1 MPRVANRSRVPE
13 PWNQANY
20 VLIGAFTLIT
30 GLALLAFGLWAAKYS
45 SDRTWQEY
53 RVVFREAVTGLS
65 VGSPVQYNG
74 IAVGS
79 ITELNLVPDDPRQVV
94 ARIRLNSNTPVK
106 TDTRAKLA
114 ITSLTGPSIIQ
125 LSGGTPQSPALTTVN
140 KDPAPIIPTTP
151 SALQNITDVAN
162 RIVERMDQILSD
174 RNVASINATLANL
187 ETISGG
193 LADRDQGTQALLLS
207 ARDAARSLDTTLK
220 TTNGTIE
227 RLDRNLVQQ
236 LPGIIDKLDGT
247 LAKLDS
253 AAGNADSIL
262 GENRAAI
269 NSFAND
275 GLGQLGPTLTELR
288 GLIRDLRRVSDRLE
302 NNPARYLL
310 GRDAPKEF
318 EPNEPDHPSA
328 PAAGRFD
335 GHPAGRLLHPW
346 QQRENRGDAVLAV
359 GAGQGRSG
367 VAAGQLAA
375 GTGKPSAARMVDSP
389 RINVRPTP
397 SQMEIYK
404 GASWAQPAT
413 DMIEDTLLRG
423 FEDSG
428 RIRGVARS
436 TAGIRADYKLSTDV
450 RRFESDYQ
458 ARRRQ
463 RW

>member
-1 MPRVANRSRVPE
+1 ME
-13 PWNQANY
+13 TKANY

-125 LSGGTPQSPALTTVN
+125 LSGGTPQAPTLTTVN
-140 KDPAPIIPTTP
+140 KDSAPIIPTTP

-162 RIVERMDQILSD
+162 RIVERMDQVLSD
-174 RNVASINATLANL
+174 RNVAAINATLANL

-207 ARDAARSLDTTLK
+207 ARDAARSLDATLK

-227 RLDRNLVQQ
+227 RLDKNLVQQ
-236 LPGIIDKLDGT
+236 LPGIIDKLDAT
-247 LAKLDS
+247 LGKLDS

-275 GLGQLGPTLTELR
+275 GLGQLGPTLNELR

-318 EPNEPDHPSA
+318 EP
-328 PAAGRFD
+328 
-335 GHPAGRLLHPW
+335 
-346 QQRENRGDAVLAV
+346 
-359 GAGQGRSG
+359 
-367 VAAGQLAA
+367 
-375 GTGKPSAARMVDSP
+375 K
-389 RINVRPTP
+389 
-397 SQMEIYK
+397 
-404 GASWAQPAT
+404 
-413 DMIEDTLLRG
+413 
-423 FEDSG
+423 
-428 RIRGVARS
+428 
-436 TAGIRADYKLSTDV
+436 
-450 RRFESDYQ
+450 
-458 ARRRQ
+458 
-463 RW
+463 

>member
-1 MPRVANRSRVPE
+1 ME
-13 PWNQANY
+13 TKANY
-20 VLIGAFTLIT
+20 VLIGAFTLIV

-45 SDRTWQEY
+45 SDRTWTEY

-125 LSGGTPQSPALTTVN
+125 LSGGTPQSAALTAVN

-162 RIVERMDQILSD
+162 RIVERMDQVLSD

-207 ARDAARSLDTTLK
+207 ARDAARSLDVTLK
-220 TTNGTIE
+220 STNGTIQS
-227 RLDRNLVQQ
+227 LDKNLVQQ
-236 LPGIIDKLDGT
+236 LPPILDKLETT
-247 LAKLDS
+247 LSKLDS

-275 GLGQLGPTLTELR
+275 GLAQLGPTLTELR
-288 GLIRDLRRVSDRLE
+288 GLIRDLRRVSDRLD

-318 EPNEPDHPSA
+318 EP
-328 PAAGRFD
+328 
-335 GHPAGRLLHPW
+335 
-346 QQRENRGDAVLAV
+346 
-359 GAGQGRSG
+359 
-367 VAAGQLAA
+367 
-375 GTGKPSAARMVDSP
+375 K
-389 RINVRPTP
+389 
-397 SQMEIYK
+397 
-404 GASWAQPAT
+404 
-413 DMIEDTLLRG
+413 
-423 FEDSG
+423 
-428 RIRGVARS
+428 
-436 TAGIRADYKLSTDV
+436 
-450 RRFESDYQ
+450 
-458 ARRRQ
+458 
-463 RW
+463 

>member
-1 MPRVANRSRVPE
+1 ME
-13 PWNQANY
+13 TKANY

-94 ARIRLNSNTPVK
+94 ARIRLNSTTPVK

-193 LADRDQGTQALLLS
+193 LADRDQGTQSLLLS
-207 ARDAARSLDTTLK
+207 ARDAARSLDATLK

-227 RLDRNLVQQ
+227 RLDKSL
-236 LPGIIDKLDGT
+236 G
-247 LAKLDS
+247 AA
-253 AAGNADSIL
+253 AAGHH
-262 GENRAAI
+262 R
-269 NSFAND
+269 
-275 GLGQLGPTLTELR
+275 
-288 GLIRDLRRVSDRLE
+288 
-302 NNPARYLL
+302 
-310 GRDAPKEF
+310 
-318 EPNEPDHPSA
+318 
-328 PAAGRFD
+328 
-335 GHPAGRLLHPW
+335 
-346 QQRENRGDAVLAV
+346 
-359 GAGQGRSG
+359 
-367 VAAGQLAA
+367 
-375 GTGKPSAARMVDSP
+375 
-389 RINVRPTP
+389 
-397 SQMEIYK
+397 
-404 GASWAQPAT
+404 
-413 DMIEDTLLRG
+413 
-423 FEDSG
+423 
-428 RIRGVARS
+428 
-436 TAGIRADYKLSTDV
+436 
-450 RRFESDYQ
+450 Q
-458 ARRRQ
+458 ARRHLGQ
-463 RW
+463 A

>member
-1 MPRVANRSRVPE
+1 ME
-13 PWNQANY
+13 TKANY

-94 ARIRLNSNTPVK
+94 ARIRLNSTTPVK

-125 LSGGTPQSPALTTVN
+125 LSGGTPQSPTLTSVN

-227 RLDRNLVQQ
+227 RLDKNLVQQ
-236 LPGIIDKLDGT
+236 LPGIIDKLDTT

-318 EPNEPDHPSA
+318 EP
-328 PAAGRFD
+328 
-335 GHPAGRLLHPW
+335 
-346 QQRENRGDAVLAV
+346 
-359 GAGQGRSG
+359 
-367 VAAGQLAA
+367 
-375 GTGKPSAARMVDSP
+375 K
-389 RINVRPTP
+389 
-397 SQMEIYK
+397 
-404 GASWAQPAT
+404 
-413 DMIEDTLLRG
+413 
-423 FEDSG
+423 
-428 RIRGVARS
+428 
-436 TAGIRADYKLSTDV
+436 
-450 RRFESDYQ
+450 
-458 ARRRQ
+458 
-463 RW
+463 